1 VKDSKL
7 GIDDFRA
14 IFSEIQEK
22 VTDKLQTNP
31 IISQRVNEVGNK
43 IEPYVAQAIESH
55 PHLTLIRMNVTT
67 GYPDIKAVCQETDE
81 IIYIECK
88 SYSLENIDSALRS
101 FYLSPGKA
109 LNQKITSSG
118 MHVYFS
124 CEMINESG
132 NEYLPKN
139 CSIGDLADLPVTLK
153 QEWNS
158 NNVELYKQERKI
170 LDLQT

>member
-1 VKDSKL
+1 MNSNKTGTLGQIIFELTGFNVIPVKDSKL

-31 IISQRVNEVGNK
+31 IISQRVNE
-43 IEPYVAQAIESH
+43 
-55 PHLTLIRMNVTT
+55 
-67 GYPDIKAVCQETDE
+67 
-81 IIYIECK
+81 
-88 SYSLENIDSALRS
+88 
-101 FYLSPGKA
+101 
-109 LNQKITSSG
+109 
-118 MHVYFS
+118 
-124 CEMINESG
+124 SG

-153 QEWNS
+153 QELNS

-170 LDLQT
+170 LDHQT